1 MALTPFAWS
10 SLSHLQLGR
19 YAEYF
24 VKLEL
29 TLYGFQV
36 FTSEVDDRGIDFVAR
51 SEDGTFYEV
60 QVKSL
65 RKSGYVFLRK
75 EHCVPAPHRLLAF
88 VLFRD
93 NEEPRAYLIPT
104 TVWLT
109 PSGPFVSRDYG
120 EGKKSAPE
128 WGLTVSD
135 KRLSELDA
143 YRFGVTA
150 AALRTPPTT

>member
-1 MALTPFAWS
+1 M
-10 SLSHLQLGR
+10 
-19 YAEYF
+19 
-24 VKLEL
+24 
-29 TLYGFQV
+29 
-36 FTSEVDDRGIDFVAR
+36 AR
-51 SEDGTFYEV
+51 SENGKFYEV

-93 NEEPRAYLIPT
+93 NEEPVAYLIPT
-104 TVWLT
+104 TVWLAT
-109 PSGPFVSRDYG
+109 SGPFVSRDYG

-135 KRLSELDA
+135 KRLPELEA

-150 AALRTPPTT
+150 TGLRTTPQT

>member
-1 MALTPFAWS
+1 M
-10 SLSHLQLGR
+10 SLWEGPAQSGQNFRKGLGQNFR
-19 YAEYF
+19 NP
-24 VKLEL
+24 
-29 TLYGFQV
+29 Q
-36 FTSEVDDRGIDFVAR
+36 
-51 SEDGTFYEV
+51 
-60 QVKSL
+60 
-65 RKSGYVFLRK
+65 

-93 NEEPRAYLIPT
+93 NEEPLAYLIPT
-104 TVWLT
+104 TVWLV

-135 KRLSELDA
+135 KRLPELEA

-150 AALRTPPTT
+150 AGLRTPPIT